1 MLSGFVWILKYLKFK
16 TLLILSHF
24 LFGWSAGMISIIFV
38 LGLQKIIF
46 VKDAPWAPI
55 IIEDSLTGL
64 QSATASNAHVIAKTG
79 SVPRKKL
86 EKFNYI
92 INHLDEITVD
102 FLEDV
107 LKNTK

>member
-1 MLSGFVWILKYLKFK
+1 MFWYLCDKK
-16 TLLILSHF
+16 TIP
-24 LFGWSAGMISIIFV
+24 GINTNP
-38 LGLQKIIF
+38 KNT
-46 VKDAPWAPI
+46 I